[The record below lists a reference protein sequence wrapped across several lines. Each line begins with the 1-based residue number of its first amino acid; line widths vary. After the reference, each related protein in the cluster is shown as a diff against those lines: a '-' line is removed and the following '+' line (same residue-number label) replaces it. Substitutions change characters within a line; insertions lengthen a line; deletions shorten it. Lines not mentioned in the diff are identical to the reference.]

1 MHFMRWSIYLFIDFE
16 NNRWFII
23 EKENQQISRNNG
35 YVICMLKKNLV
46 KHMHPHYCNKS
57 QTNKQININT

>member
-1 MHFMRWSIYLFIDFE
+1 M
-16 NNRWFII
+16 I

-35 YVICMLKKNLV
+35 YVICMLKNFVKN
-46 KHMHPHYCNKS
+46 MHPHYCNKS